1 MKISRDINGNK
12 VLKIEK
18 SDTVNNSRG
27 FSIQTNGKLPLTHS
41 LGLNYSTMSEV
52 RSYVR
57 QYGTNHQKEALG
69 L

>member
-1 MKISRDINGNK
+1 MKISRDVNGNK

-18 SDTVNNSRG
+18 SDTVNGLRG

-41 LGLNYSTMSEV
+41 LGLNYATLHEV
-52 RSYVR
+52 KEYAS